1 MAEMK
6 SVFKWVDEKSETTKQ
21 KNNIQNDIL
30 LHSVQWWNFQFN
42 LI

>member
-6 SVFKWVDEKSETTKQ
+6 SMFKWVDEESETTKQ
-21 KNNIQNDIL
+21 NNIQNDIFL
-30 LHSVQWWNFQFN
+30 YSVQWWNFQFN